1 MKRWILVNPD
11 YKYFCKKLKCFY
23 KKKERVTQINQPTKY
38 PSNQA
43 TNQRCL
49 FKVINITKPD
59 GLLAA

>member
-1 MKRWILVNPD
+1 MKRWILINPD

-23 KKKERVTQINQPTKY
+23 KKKERVTQ

>member
-1 MKRWILVNPD
+1 MKRWILANPD

-23 KKKERVTQINQPTKY
+23 KKKERVTQATKY
-38 PSNQA
+38 PSNQ
-43 TNQRCL
+43 QRWL